1 MIFSQLCGCL
11 YVGIHSYMGC
21 HNLLVET
28 KIIYPGD
35 QNKVGL
41 HDCNYV
47 DRYYNMIMIT
57 GNYPFCIKVVIFT
70 EKKNKKKLKIM
81 M

>member
-1 MIFSQLCGCL
+1 
-11 YVGIHSYMGC
+11 MGR

-41 HDCNYV
+41 HDYDHIV
-47 DRYYNMIMIT
+47 ISVKIIVIS
-57 GNYPFCIKVVIFT
+57 GNDPFIIKVVVFT
-70 EKKNKKKLKIM
+70 EKKT
-81 M
+81 